1 MIKVIDA
8 VYDYY
13 TDVLNLNLMDF
24 ARPDAQ
30 KIAEKCDEV
39 EIGRLLQLILG
50 CAVNCSQ
57 KQTYITQIMH
67 VEESLQ
73 QNIMRALQ
81 DLEFIWQ
88 GCTNVA
94 SRGSI
99 SLANFDNKVLQEER
113 DALAQKCHEA
123 ERKVK

>member
-1 MIKVIDA
+1 MSNMKKVVEA
-8 VYDYY
+8 VYEYY
-13 TDVLNLNLMDF
+13 TDVLNLNLIEF
-24 ARPDAQ
+24 ARPDVQ
-30 KIAEKCDEV
+30 KIAEKSDEI

-88 GCTNVA
+88 GTIA

-99 SLANFDNKVLQEER
+99 SLANFDNKALQEER
-113 DALAQKCHEA
+113 DVLAQKCHEA
-123 ERKVK
+123 ERKV